1 MLFIIFIPKKIAPEE
16 HLWATSLMMP
26 LGTSTLCKRSEGS
39 KMVSSAELMPEASM
53 PRITCLYKQRAKLY
67 SYILQL
73 CNYVNQI
80 MKVQY
85 LILLATS

>member
-1 MLFIIFIPKKIAPEE
+1 
-16 HLWATSLMMP
+16 
-26 LGTSTLCKRSEGS
+26 
-39 KMVSSAELMPEASM
+39 MVSSAELMPEASM
-53 PRITCLYKQRAKLY
+53 PRITSLYKQRAKLY